1 MAAVQQNCGLLSTMQ
16 QSIALPIAHGRGD
29 IFPFLSFNLKA
40 EKDLV
45 LQVVKEKGALLKQLG
60 CAGGHGT
67 WPGTQIPRAR
77 SFFLIFQNNKLKTQ
91 GPKAVQNPGPKKSW
105 KIWQAKSLC
114 IASVEAC
121 IASSPSRQRGGIHP
135 GQRRLLHTL
144 SFLVLNQ
151 SKSLYIIHI

>member
-60 CAGGHGT
+60 SSNPQGSK
-67 WPGTQIPRAR
+67 P
-77 SFFLIFQNNKLKTQ
+77 K
-91 GPKAVQNPGPKKSW
+91 GPKPCRTLDPKKSW

-151 SKSLYIIHI
+151 SKSLYIVHISSIYSL